1 MSKRI
6 DINKQFK
13 KSIIIYCPGLDEKKY
28 LEHLKNDRYPG
39 VHIEIKPKMGRAD
52 KFTKVIEQIENE
64 IDCNGRSGLQIF
76 YVNDMDAIVRQHKE
90 KTYETRKN
98 RLLKKA
104 DESVFFIES
113 MPSIEFWFLVHFEC
127 KDRLYLT
134 CDEVI
139 HQLKHEGYLSD
150 YDKKQDYT
158 QKVYDKLRDR
168 IDEAIKNSKTICS
181 RPRVDDERY
190 SYTLMHVIIEQIDRV
205 MSSL

>member
-6 DINKQFK
+6 DPKKKFK

-39 VHIEIKPKMGRAD
+39 IPIDIKPKMGKAD
-52 KFTKVIEQIENE
+52 KFNKVIKQIENE
-64 IDCNGRSGLQIF
+64 FDFKGINGLQIF

-90 KTYETRKN
+90 NTYETRKN

-104 DESVFFIES
+104 GESVLFIES

-127 KDRLYLT
+127 RDRLYLT

-158 QKVYDKLRDR
+158 EKVYSKLRDR
-168 IDEAIKNSKTICS
+168 IDEAIKNSRMICS
-181 RPRVDDERY
+181 RQRVDNERY
-190 SYTLMHVIIEQIDRV
+190 SYTLMHVLIEQLDRM